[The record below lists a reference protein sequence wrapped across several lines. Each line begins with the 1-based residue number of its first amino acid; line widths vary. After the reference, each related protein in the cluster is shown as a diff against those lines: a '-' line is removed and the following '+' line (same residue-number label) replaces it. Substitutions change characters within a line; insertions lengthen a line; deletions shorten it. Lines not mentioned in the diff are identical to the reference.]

1 MRIPLFGP
9 FARAPCMADSGAGD
23 GQRGV
28 QPAAQPSGRM
38 VPDEED
44 GRGLLPGGAPAP
56 ASTASGASA
65 RAGGGA
71 AAGEPRAEPDDDDEP
86 HEAPQSPLSVWMSLL
101 LRLLF
106 SLASTAVTAVLFVLY
121 PVYCLIPRFVLETL
135 FKGLFRIGYLIY
147 LTPVGASR
155 RPRWRLGLHA
165 ARARSHAAPP
175 RALPAPGAAQQ
186 PDACARAL
194 TGVRPRVRRRV
205 AAWARRQAQHAA
217 ALGVHASVRAHHRHG
232 DRYPYP

>member
-1 MRIPLFGP
+1 
-9 FARAPCMADSGAGD
+9 MADSAGD
-23 GQRGV
+23 GEQRGV
-28 QPAAQPSGRM
+28 QPAAHPSGRM

-71 AAGEPRAEPDDDDEP
+71 AAGEARAEPEDDDEP

-155 RPRWRLGLHA
+155 RAHRRLGLRA
-165 ARARSHAAPP
+165 TRARSPRRAASRAAPRPARPSSPALARAR
-175 RALPAPGAAQQ
+175 
-186 PDACARAL
+186 
-194 TGVRPRVRRRV
+194 
-205 AAWARRQAQHAA
+205 
-217 ALGVHASVRAHHRHG
+217 
-232 DRYPYP
+232 